1 MYLSSFAHFVD
12 KLIHT
17 QVKDA
22 DESQSTKG
30 IKRVAVTLQSPTQK
44 KSAINLWRDKSELI

>member
-1 MYLSSFAHFVD
+1 MKSLSILMHSSSCTHFVD

-22 DESQSTKG
+22 DDSQSAKG
-30 IKRVAVTLQSPTQK
+30 IKRSAVTLQSPTK
-44 KSAINLWRDKSELI
+44 KNV